1 MRMRTTRSSRRD
13 AALRDELL
21 EAGEGDGGGGLAAD
35 AFGADLG
42 LGEGD
47 LLLGGLLAPA
57 AHVFDDAGG
66 LAPAGG
72 VADADGGGAGLGGD
86 GLHLAVVVVEPA
98 VERVRALGLDDADLG
113 DARR

>member
-1 MRMRTTRSSRRD
+1 MWPVRMRTTRSSRVIV
-13 AALRDELL
+13 ALGDELL

-57 AHVFDDAGG
+57 ADLFDDAGG
-66 LAPAGG
+66 LRQQ
-72 VADADGGGAGLGGD
+72 AGLPMRMAVARVSALTGFISR
-86 GLHLAVVVVEPA
+86 LASLNQ
-98 VERVRALGLDDADLG
+98 R
-113 DARR
+113 